1 MTTGYLCQNSIE
13 NKIVFTL
20 ISMSL
25 KRFSRKRMINN
36 NVNEMLELK
45 KNYVNSY
52 VCY

>member
-1 MTTGYLCQNSIE
+1 
-13 NKIVFTL
+13 
-20 ISMSL
+20 MSL

-36 NVNEMLELK
+36 NINVMLELK

>member
-1 MTTGYLCQNSIE
+1 
-13 NKIVFTL
+13 
-20 ISMSL
+20 MSL